1 MNATAMFPAVG
12 PPTGHPR
19 SLGRKM
25 LNKVPEITVFFWVI
39 KVLCTTVGETFA
51 DNLNENLGLGLTG
64 TSYLMG
70 AALIV
75 VLFFQFR
82 ARRYMPGIYWL
93 AVVLISVVGTL
104 VSDNLVE
111 NYGVTLEATTIGFS
125 IALAAVFATW
135 YAVERTLSVHT
146 IFTTRRETFYWL
158 AILFTFALGTSA
170 GDFLSEQLEL
180 GYLAALG
187 IFAGAIV
194 VVAVLHFGLRMNA
207 ILSFWLAYILTRPL
221 GASIGD
227 YLASPKSEGGLG
239 LGTNLTSIIFLSTI
253 LVLVVYLA
261 VSKRDVI
268 RSRTLPGAAASADGV
283 PAVLV
288 VLNKVEATGPVLEAV
303 RERAARGATR
313 FFVLVPNPEHVAF
326 DRIDGDTSEGEA
338 LLARALPQ
346 LRNAAGEGEV
356 EAAVASSPNAY
367 DDIVAALNSDPYSEI
382 VIETPPSHISH
393 WLHVD
398 LPHRISELGYPTVA
412 VAAAQ

>member
-1 MNATAMFPAVG
+1 
-12 PPTGHPR
+12 
-19 SLGRKM
+19 
-25 LNKVPEITVFFWVI
+25 
-39 KVLCTTVGETFA
+39 
-51 DNLNENLGLGLTG
+51 
-64 TSYLMG
+64 MG
-70 AALIV
+70 AALLV

-82 ARRYMPGIYWL
+82 ARRYIPGIYWL

-125 IALAAVFATW
+125 IALVAVFATW

-194 VVAVLHFGLRMNA
+194 VVAVLHFGLRLNA
-207 ILSFWLAYILTRPL
+207 ILCFWLAYILTRPL

-227 YLASPKSEGGLG
+227 YLASPKAEGGLG
-239 LGTNLTSIIFLSTI
+239 LGTNLTSIIFLTTI
-253 LVLVVYLA
+253 LALVVYLA

-268 RSRTLPGAAASADGV
+268 RSGLLPGAAAASADGV

-288 VLNKVEATGPVLEAV
+288 VLNKVEATGPLLEAV
-303 RERAARGATR
+303 RERAAKGAAR

-326 DRIDGDTSEGEA
+326 DRVGADTSEGEA

-346 LRNAAGEGEV
+346 LQSAAGGEV
-356 EAAVASSPNAY
+356 DAAVANSPNAY
-367 DDIVAALNSDPYSEI
+367 DDIVDALESQPYAEI
-382 VIETPPSHISH
+382 IIETPPSHISH

-398 LPHRISELGYPTVA
+398 LPHRISELGYPTLA
-412 VAAAQ
+412 VAAA